1 MKKRTNSRGTPT
13 SSGDALLDTSF
24 SSAGDAE
31 RDHPAYKSGAASAP
45 ATPTKRRDGSD
56 GSVSSA
62 GARRKRKDE
71 IAQTFVIVN
80 ERPVDDIS
88 LDFFY
93 KPHTITL
100 LAVSVLAVMYFAFV
114 RWVDEPMSPQGNP
127 FVITNEGYSILNTT
141 QLHCELAIGS
151 LVFISILEL
160 CLCQLR

>member
-1 MKKRTNSRGTPT
+1 MGTCEG
-13 SSGDALLDTSF
+13 SIGKCNH
-24 SSAGDAE
+24 
-31 RDHPAYKSGAASAP
+31 RDDQKEEHNAKAASAP

-56 GSVSSA
+56 GSGSSA
-62 GARRKRKDE
+62 GARRKRKEE

-114 RWVDEPMSPQGNP
+114 R
-127 FVITNEGYSILNTT
+127 
-141 QLHCELAIGS
+141 
-151 LVFISILEL
+151 
-160 CLCQLR
+160 